1 MATGRSIA
9 CGSMLITAACCVA
22 MASALTSALAAS
34 AGSPDEQVTVQHDG
48 PYTVSREVIER
59 GNMSKMELRETSVSK
74 GVLYSDLDLSKDS
87 DVEILKDR
95 AREAARDVCR
105 QADSRAESPLDR
117 KIGVVPDCLTNAKR
131 QAMADVN
138 RIVEDARSGRAV
150 AAK

>member
-1 MATGRSIA
+1 MARGRSVTRFSMMIA
-9 CGSMLITAACCVA
+9 AACCVA
-22 MASALTSALAAS
+22 MTPALAAP
-34 AGSPDEQVTVQHDG
+34 AESPDEQVTVQHDG
-48 PYTVSREVIER
+48 PYTVRHEVIER